1 MKYELRKGF
10 TLIELLV
17 VIAIIAILST
27 VGLTAFTNAQQRGRD
42 AKRQGDIKDMK
53 NAFEQYYASNNS
65 LYGATCATMAISYL
79 QGGSMPLDPKSPA
92 QSYTCSGTALGTTYC
107 ACAFLETPG
116 KGNATGLGTCGTGG
130 TPAWGVPLPAV
141 RGYQCVVN
149 AQ

>member
-27 VGLTAFTNAQQRGRD
+27 VGLTAFTNAQTRGRD

-53 NAFEQYYASNNS
+53 NAFEQYYANSNS
-65 LYGATCATMAISYL
+65 LYPVGCAGVDSATYF
-79 QGGSMPLDPKSPA
+79 QGGRRPTDPKGGAAYVCGS
-92 QSYTCSGTALGTTYC
+92 TATAYC
-107 ACAFLETPG
+107 VCAALETAG
-116 KGNATGLGTCGTGG
+116 KGNATATNNCGTGG
-130 TPAWGVPLPAV
+130 QPTWGTPVAPQIGF
-141 RGYQCVVN
+141 QCVVN